1 MINALVDRELMK
13 RVNLVLLI
21 VGVFAL
27 TNFSSAL
34 YARGSTVTLCA
45 NKKTGSLR
53 YINNGNC
60 RSSENKI
67 QLDQNGEVGQTGPQG
82 PQGPT
87 GPAGPA
93 GADGAN
99 GANGANGSNASSVML
114 QDATGAKFVWVPNYI
129 FWNGMMWP
137 FVSSIQG
144 SNSYINSMPYY
155 YIDSACTQ
163 PIYPTSGMVRID
175 GPQVALITTS
185 DRTVN
190 GQILHGWRQ
199 TGTLQAIQRAS
210 SYYHWGGSS
219 CVAESGT
226 LLIDGDQVTNYYAAE
241 AISWPMIVSP
251 TTFVLGS

>member
-1 MINALVDRELMK
+1 MDRGAMK
-13 RVNLVLLI
+13 RVRLVLLI
-21 VGVFAL
+21 VGVI
-27 TNFSSAL
+27 TVTSFSSAL

-45 NKKTGSLR
+45 NKKSGALR
-53 YINNGNC
+53 YIKSGNC
-60 RSSENKI
+60 RSSENKLEI
-67 QLDQNGEVGQTGPQG
+67 DQNGELGQTGPQG
-82 PQGPT
+82 QQGPA

-93 GADGAN
+93 GADGSN
-99 GANGANGSNASSVML
+99 GANASSVLL

-163 PIYPTSGMVRID
+163 PIYPTSGMVRVD

-190 GQILHGWRQ
+190 GQILHGWKQ
-199 TGTLQAIQRAS
+199 TGTLQTIQRAS
-210 SYYHWGGSS
+210 SHYHSGGSS
-219 CVAESGT
+219 CVAESGA
-226 LLIDGDQVTNYYAAE
+226 LLIDGDRVTNYYAAE
-241 AISWPMIVSP
+241 AIAWPVIVSP

>member
-1 MINALVDRELMK
+1 MK
-13 RVNLVLLI
+13 RAHLILLI
-21 VGVFAL
+21 VGVISA
-27 TNFSSAL
+27 TSCSSAL

-45 NKKTGSLR
+45 NKKSGALR
-53 YINNGNC
+53 YIKSGNC
-60 RSSENKI
+60 RSSENKLEI
-67 QLDQNGEVGQTGPQG
+67 DQNGELGQMGPQG
-82 PQGPT
+82 QQ

-93 GADGAN
+93 GPAGSDGAN
-99 GANGANGSNASSVML
+99 GANGLNASSVML

-155 YIDSACTQ
+155 YIDAACTQ
-163 PIYPTSGMVRID
+163 PIYPTTGMVRVD

-190 GQILHGWRQ
+190 GQILHGWKQ

-210 SYYHWGGSS
+210 SYYHWGGAS

-226 LLIDGDQVTNYYAAE
+226 LLIDGDRVTNYYAAE
-241 AISWPMIVSP
+241 TIAWPVIVSP
-251 TTFVLGS
+251 TTFVLSS